1 MQEIVGTNNPY
12 TFREAEW
19 VDFQSGC
26 STCKG
31 STDYQNINTRGC
43 QAGGAKKKSVRKNKK
58 VRGGDVTG
66 FNDKWNELHTLEET
80 KMSGGAKK
88 SNKKVKKVKEIRGG
102 VENELNILEE
112 TIMSGGAKKS
122 NKKVKKVKKMR
133 GGVETEG
140 ATPYPLAYYDTNSKV
155 DDYAADSGFGV
166 ETAYGVSDPLDAGVG
181 MLAPFNANKNASP
194 LTGTQTGG
202 ARKVKKTPSIINKIK
217 SLFKIG
223 KKPTKAKSTKP
234 KSTKPKSTKPKSTKP
249 KSTKPKSTKARK

>member
-43 QAGGAKKKSVRKNKK
+43 QAGGAKKKSVRKTKK

-66 FNDKWNELHTLEET
+66 FDDKWNELHILEET
-80 KMSGGAKK
+80 K
-88 SNKKVKKVKEIRGG
+88 
-102 VENELNILEE
+102 
-112 TIMSGGAKKS
+112 MSGGAKKS

-202 ARKVKKTPSIINKIK
+202 ARKVKKTPSILNKIK

-234 KSTKPKSTKPKSTKP
+234 KSTKAKSTKPKSTKP
-249 KSTKPKSTKARK
+249 KSTKPKSTKLKSTKPKSTKPKSTKARK